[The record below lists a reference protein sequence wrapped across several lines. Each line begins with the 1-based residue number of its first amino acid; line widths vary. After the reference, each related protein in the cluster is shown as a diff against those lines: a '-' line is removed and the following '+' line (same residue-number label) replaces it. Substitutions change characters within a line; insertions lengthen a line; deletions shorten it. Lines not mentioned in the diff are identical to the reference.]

1 MRPLDWAVLASTLGG
16 IIAYGLYRGRG
27 SNTVNTYLLAG
38 KTMPWYAMALSIMA
52 TQASAITFIST
63 TAQGYAD
70 GIRFLQFYMGLPIA
84 MVILAATVVPAFHRS
99 NVYTAYEYLEK
110 RFDAKTRALVSV
122 IFLIERGLAIGVA
135 LCAPAIV
142 LTVVMGWPDRL
153 TTILMGAIV
162 VTYTVMGGIKAVT
175 WTEVQQMV
183 VIFAGLFAALFTA
196 IWLLPHGVGLHDAL
210 SLAGAAGKL
219 KAVDLNFDL
228 SNRYNIWSGLF
239 GGTFLFL
246 AYFGTDQSQV
256 QRFLTGKSI
265 GQSRL
270 SLLFNAVAK
279 IPMQFLI
286 LTTGAMVFVFFIYVR
301 PPLLF
306 HPVQLKRIEADPAY
320 SSVDRRFRDAFE
332 ARKRAAGELLA
343 ARHSGDPALHSRGLA
358 DYRAAQSQLDQA
370 RADGVRLVEKDSSS
384 SAFTDTNYIFLS
396 FVTSYVPAGIVGLII
411 AVIFVAATSSTSA
424 EVNSLAT
431 VSVIDLYQRHFRKTG
446 SDRHYLWASRA
457 ASAFWGCYAVAFAE
471 YGRRNLGTLIEAV
484 NIVGSLFY
492 GGMLGVFV
500 LAFAFPRVRGTAAFI
515 GTLAGEAAIFYAHF
529 ATQISFLWYNALG
542 CAVVVLTGLLLSWI
556 PGRGRDLSRAEP

>member
-1 MRPLDWAVLASTLGG
+1 MRPLDWAVLAGTLAA
-16 IIAYGLYRGRG
+16 IVAYGLYRGRG
-27 SNTVNTYLLAG
+27 SNTVNAYLLAG

-52 TQASAITFIST
+52 TQASAITFLST

-70 GIRFLQFYMGLPIA
+70 GIRFVQFYLGLPIA
-84 MVILAATVVPAFHRS
+84 MVILAATVVPAFHRA
-99 NVYTAYEYLEK
+99 NVYTAYEYLER
-110 RFDAKTRALVSV
+110 RFDAKTRALVSA

-142 LTVVMGWPDRL
+142 LTVVLGWPDRL

-162 VTYTVMGGIKAVT
+162 VTYTVIGGIKAIT

-183 VIFAGLFAALFTA
+183 IIFIGLFAAFITA
-196 IWLLPHGVGLHDAL
+196 IWLLPPGMGLHDAF

-219 KAVDLNFDL
+219 KAVDLHFDWN
-228 SNRYNIWSGLF
+228 SRYNIWSGLL

-256 QRFLTGKSI
+256 QRYLTGRSI
-265 GQSRL
+265 AQSRL

-286 LTTGAMVFVFFIYVR
+286 LATGAMVFVFFIYER

-306 HPVQLKRIEADPAY
+306 HPLELQRIETDPGYAAL
-320 SSVDRRFRDAFE
+320 DRRFQGAFE
-332 ARKRAAGELLA
+332 DRKRAATDLVE
-343 ARHSGDPALHSRGLA
+343 ARRAGNAQQHARGLA
-358 DYRAAQSQLDQA
+358 AYRAAQGQFDQA
-370 RADGVRLVEKDSSS
+370 RADGIRLVEGASGET
-384 SAFTDTNYIFLS
+384 FTDTNYIFLS
-396 FVTSYVPAGIVGLII
+396 FVTRYMPAGIVGLMI

-431 VSVIDLYQRHFRKTG
+431 VTVIDLYKRHIRKTAT
-446 SDRHYLWASRA
+446 DHHYLWASRI

-471 YGRRNLGTLIEAV
+471 YARNRLGSLIEAV
-484 NIVGSLFY
+484 NVVGSLFY

-500 LAFAFPRVRGTAAFI
+500 LAFAFPRVRGTAAFV
-515 GTLAGEAAIFYAHF
+515 GVLAGEAAIFYAHWD
-529 ATQISFLWYNALG
+529 TNISFLWYNALG
-542 CAVVVLTGLLLSWI
+542 CIVVVLVGLLLSQTR
-556 PGRGRDLSRAEP
+556 PVSVGRLPT